1 MSYLIQWISCL
12 DLRWYGVCFTQ
23 PRQADRVRFG
33 VELRRLVMKNFFVRR
48 MHMKQSRVMRS
59 LGLLV
64 LAAMTLLPLTAGA
77 VDLSADEGQRIAAGY
92 GRGAGGYGPGNGTGD
107 GIPDYDCDGFGPGDG
122 DGIPDYDCDGFGL
135 GDCTCVGS

>member
-1 MSYLIQWISCL
+1 
-12 DLRWYGVCFTQ
+12 
-23 PRQADRVRFG
+23 
-33 VELRRLVMKNFFVRR
+33 
-48 MHMKQSRVMRS
+48 MRS